1 MNKIARIARL
11 LVLLWCSNLTFSQSL
26 DEHFV
31 VPDSL
36 KPFSYE
42 EVLKKFW
49 GSYEDTAKAIPYL
62 KTCLAKAVQA
72 NDSLKMAEIYAR
84 VYFYEENDSL
94 KLEFLNKSI
103 SLSKN
108 LVHTLYP
115 AFPYSSKGNFYLEKW
130 DYENA
135 LDNYLKALDYAK
147 KSKNE
152 SFQYMVEYNIGL
164 IKSEL
169 GKHQEALQIFRKS
182 REYEEKR
189 GIRDTIDYLD
199 IMVHLTESYTK
210 NNKIDSSDYY
220 IARTF
225 SSLNYYDENLYYQ
238 LLLNQ
243 GVNFYCKKEYLNAEK
258 TLIVTLPYLKKIEDK
273 AFLVKAY
280 YYLGKIKESLVDHEE
295 SIFFY
300 KRIDSV
306 FNYTQFIV
314 PEVREGYLFLINNY
328 KAEQDFENQ
337 LFYVDRLLKFDSIM
351 RKNNT
356 QVNEKLVK
364 QYDTAKLLAEK
375 EKLIEVVYT
384 KNSNFKL
391 YIWILVGIVFG
402 VTILFYYQFQKR
414 KLYAQRFNALMKE
427 QNRRREK
434 MAKESV
440 INAKTEEIKK
450 LKIAEE
456 IKTDIL
462 AKIEKFEANKEFLE
476 PNITTN
482 SLATQFKT
490 NSKYVSR
497 IVNIYKEKNFTNYI
511 NDLRVEY
518 LIEELKTN
526 KKFRNYTI
534 KAISSEIG
542 FNTTEAFSKY
552 FHKKTG
558 LYPSYFIKR
567 ITEYEDELEVPA

>member
-1 MNKIARIARL
+1 MNKIARIAQFV
-11 LVLLWCSNLTFSQSL
+11 VLLWCSNLTFSQSL

-36 KPFSYE
+36 QPFSYE
-42 EVLKKFW
+42 EVLEKFW
-49 GSYEDTAKAIPYL
+49 NNYEDIPVAIPYL
-62 KTCLAKAVQA
+62 NVCLAKAAQTS
-72 NDSLKMAEIYAR
+72 DSLKMAEIYAR
-84 VYFYEENDSL
+84 FYFYEENDSL
-94 KLEFLNKSI
+94 KLEFLNRSI
-103 SLSKN
+103 SLSEN
-108 LVHTLYP
+108 LGHALYP
-115 AFPYSSKGNFYLEKW
+115 TFPYSSKGNFYFEKW

-135 LDNYLKALDYAK
+135 LDNYLKALDYSK
-147 KSKNE
+147 KNKNE
-152 SFQYMVEYNIGL
+152 SFQYMVEYNIAL
-164 IKSEL
+164 IKTKL
-169 GKHQEALQIFRKS
+169 GKHVEALQIFKRS
-182 REYEEKR
+182 RQYQEKR
-189 GIRDTIDYLD
+189 GIRDTVDYLD
-199 IMVHLTESYTK
+199 IMVNLTESYTK
-210 NNKIDSSDYY
+210 NSKIDSSDYY

-225 SSLNYYDENLYYQ
+225 SSINYYDEGLYYQ

-243 GVNFYCKKEYLNAEK
+243 GVNFYYKNDFPNAEN
-258 TLIVTLPYLKKIEDK
+258 TLRVTLPYLERLEDK

-280 YYLGKIKESLVDHEE
+280 YYLGKIKESLTDTQEATR
-295 SIFFY
+295 FY

-306 FNYTQFIV
+306 FQKTRFIV
-314 PEVREGYLFLINNY
+314 PEVREGYLYLIDNY
-328 KAEQDFENQ
+328 KLKQDFENQ

-356 QVNEKLVK
+356 QVNEKMVK
-364 QYDTAKLLAEK
+364 QYDTANLLAEK
-375 EKLIEVVYT
+375 EKLIEMVYA
-384 KNSNFKL
+384 KNSNFKI

-402 VTILFYYQFQKR
+402 VTMLLYYQFQKR
-414 KLYAQRFNALMKE
+414 KLYVKRFNALMIE
-427 QNRRREK
+427 ESRRNEK
-434 MAKESV
+434 MIPES
-440 INAKTEEIKK
+440 ALDKKTEEIKK

-462 AKIEKFEANKEFLE
+462 AKIEKFEANKKFLE

-482 SLATQFKT
+482 SLAAQFKT

-567 ITEYEDELEVPA
+567 ITEYEDELKASV

>member
-1 MNKIARIARL
+1 MNKIARIARF

-36 KPFSYE
+36 KSFSYE
-42 EVLKKFW
+42 EVLEKFW
-49 GSYEDTAKAIPYL
+49 DSYEDDVKSIPYL

-84 VYFYEENDSL
+84 FYFYEKNDSL

-103 SLSKN
+103 LLSRN
-108 LVHTLYP
+108 LGHTLYP
-115 AFPYSSKGNFYLEKW
+115 TFPYSSKGNFYFEKW

-135 LDNYLKALDYAK
+135 LDNYLKALDYSK
-147 KSKNE
+147 KNKNE

-164 IKSEL
+164 IKTKL
-169 GKHQEALQIFRKS
+169 GKHDEALQIFKRS
-182 REYEEKR
+182 RQHQEKK
-189 GIRDTIDYLD
+189 GIRDTVDYLD

-210 NNKIDSSDYY
+210 NDKIDSSDYY

-225 SSLNYYDENLYYQ
+225 SSINYYNESLYYQ

-243 GVNFYCKKEYLNAEK
+243 GVNFYYKKEYPNAEN
-258 TLIVTLPYLKKIEDK
+258 TLRVTLPYLEKIEDK

-280 YYLGKIKESLVDHEE
+280 YYLGRIKESLTDHQQ
-295 SIFFY
+295 SILFY
-300 KRIDSV
+300 KKIDSV
-306 FNYTQFIV
+306 FKQSQFIV
-314 PEVREGYLFLINNY
+314 PEVRDGYLFLIENY

-356 QVNEKLVK
+356 QVNEKMVK
-364 QYDTAKLLAEK
+364 QYDTANLLAEK
-375 EKLIEVVYT
+375 EKLIEMVYA
-384 KNSNFKL
+384 KNSNFKI

-414 KLYAQRFNALMKE
+414 KLYAKRFNELME
-427 QNRRREK
+427 EESRRSEK
-434 MAKESV
+434 MVAKSV
-440 INAKTEEIKK
+440 MDAKAGEIKK

-456 IKTDIL
+456 IKADIL
-462 AKIEKFEANKEFLE
+462 AKIEKFEENKEFLE

-482 SLATQFKT
+482 SLAAQFKT

-534 KAISSEIG
+534 KAISGEIG